1 VLGAGERARNTVTPN
16 TVTPNTMTTA
26 PGRALGPEPCLL
38 PGCPTAYAEIVAI
51 DLHAAGEPGR
61 VITHGVGS
69 VPGGTMFDK
78 MVHLAERHDDLRKRM
93 LREPRGYPAANC
105 NLVLPPVSPHS
116 AAGFIVMEQVEYP
129 PMSGSN
135 TICVVTALIETGLVE
150 VTEPVTRFALDTPG
164 GVVQIEAQ
172 VENGHARRV
181 TFENVP
187 AFAMQLDAAIEV
199 PGLGSL
205 RVDLAYGGMI
215 YAIADA
221 AALGLRLTADEG
233 RDIARVGECIKAAA
247 REQVPQFH
255 PDHPEVVGPTIV
267 CLVGPPSGPHADQR
281 NAVVVSTGA
290 LDWGRPDTWT
300 GALDRSPCGTA
311 TCARMAVL
319 HARGDLEL
327 GRAFRN
333 EGVLGTV
340 FTGRLVAETE
350 VAGNRAVIPTI
361 TGTAWVTGYARYVL
375 DPDDPFPAGFTVA
388 DIWGAGTRELR

>member
-1 VLGAGERARNTVTPN
+1 MARHPISLAG
-16 TVTPNTMTTA
+16 
-26 PGRALGPEPCLL
+26 EPCLL
-38 PGCPTAYAEIVAI
+38 PGCPTLYAEIVAV
-51 DLHAAGEPGR
+51 DAHAAGEPGR
-61 VITHGVGS
+61 VIIEGVGD
-69 VPGGTMFDK
+69 VPGASMFDK
-78 MVHLAERHDDLRKRM
+78 MRHLAECHDDLRGRM

-105 NLVLPPVSPHS
+105 NLVLPPTSPAA
-116 AAGFIVMEQVEYP
+116 AAGFVIMEQVEYP

-135 TICVVTALIETGLVE
+135 TICVATVLIETGMVE
-150 VTEPVTRFALDTPG
+150 VSEPVTRFALDTPAG
-164 GVVQIEAQ
+164 LVHIEAQ

-187 AFAMQLDAAIEV
+187 AFAMQLDAAVEV
-199 PGLGSL
+199 PDLGPL
-205 RVDLAYGGMI
+205 RVDLAYGGMT
-215 YAIADA
+215 YVIADA
-221 AALGLRLTADEG
+221 GALGLRLTPDEA

-247 REQVPQFH
+247 REQVPQSHPEH
-255 PDHPEVVGPTIV
+255 PDVVGPTIA

-281 NAVVVSTGA
+281 SAVVVSTGA
-290 LDWGRPDTWT
+290 LDWSRPGTWT

-319 HARGDLEL
+319 HARGEL
-327 GRAFRN
+327 ALGCDFRN

-350 VAGNRAVIPTI
+350 VGGRRAVIPTI

-388 DIWGAGTRELR
+388 DIWGAGAGELNPHG